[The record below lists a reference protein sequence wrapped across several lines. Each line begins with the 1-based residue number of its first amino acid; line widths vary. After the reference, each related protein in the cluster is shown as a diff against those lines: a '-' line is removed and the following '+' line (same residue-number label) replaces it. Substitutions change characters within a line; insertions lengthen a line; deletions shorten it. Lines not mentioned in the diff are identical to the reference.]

1 MGQKTNP
8 IGLRLG
14 INRTWDS
21 KWFTT
26 KNTADW
32 LEEDIKLRRYVK
44 KRLARAGVSKV
55 EVERRGEKVKVH
67 IFTAR
72 PGMVIGRKGAE
83 VDFLSEELT
92 HLTSR
97 KVDIDIKE
105 VKKPELNAQLVAEHI
120 AGQLVQRVSFRRA
133 MKKAIGSAMR
143 MGAEG
148 IKVKTSGRLGGAEM
162 SRVEGYME
170 GKVPLHT
177 LRADIDYAR
186 ATAFTTYGAVGV
198 KVWIYRGEL
207 FPKDFRRKMSESVA
221 DETGR
226 SGR

>member
-32 LEEDIKLRRYVK
+32 LEEGIKLRRYVK

-83 VDFLSEELT
+83 VDFLSEELA
-92 HLTSR
+92 HLTGR

-162 SRVEGYME
+162 SRDEGYME

-207 FPKDFRRKMSESVA
+207 FPKDFRRRMGDSVV

>member
-21 KWFTT
+21 KWFTM
-26 KNTADW
+26 KNSADW
-32 LEEDIKLRRYVK
+32 LDEDVKLRRYVK
-44 KRLARAGVSKV
+44 KRLARAGVSQV
-55 EVERRGEKVKVH
+55 DVERWGDNVKIH
-67 IFTAR
+67 IYTAR

-97 KVDIDIKE
+97 KVNIDIRE
-105 VKKPELNAQLVAEHI
+105 VKRPELNAPLVAEHI
-120 AGQLVQRVSFRRA
+120 AGQLEQRVSFRRA

-148 IKVKTSGRLGGAEM
+148 IKVKCSGRLGGAEM
-162 SRVEGYME
+162 SRSEGYMD
-170 GKVPLHT
+170 GRVPLHT
-177 LRADIDYAR
+177 LRADISYAR
-186 ATAFTTYGAVGV
+186 ATAFTTYGTVGV
-198 KVWIYRGEL
+198 KVWIYLGEV
-207 FPKDFRRKMSESVA
+207 FPKDFKRKMGDTVTEDTSR
-221 DETGR
+221 TGR
-226 SGR
+226 

>member
-14 INRTWDS
+14 INRAWDS

-177 LRADIDYAR
+177 LRANIDYAR

-207 FPKDFRRKMSESVA
+207 FPKDFRRQMGEVVS
-221 DETGR
+221 DETR